1 MKFFKFEH
9 YANSKRNTKFRL
21 LVRPYFVQHLWMIV
35 FCFFWGRESRIVI
48 FWMMMTFGCRSSP
61 PKRIGHLGSI
71 FNQSQKFRYLTWE
84 IRKKRN
90 NIHFLVHLRLIEP
103 GWCDSHVI
111 HAWGICI
118 YTIIY
123 MYIEYVQHIYLYIY
137 LALFFRIYVGK
148 NSFTLQWMLICYRI
162 DLW

>member
-84 IRKKRN
+84 IRKKKEQHSLFGTSKVDRA
-90 NIHFLVHLRLIEP
+90 RLMWFP
-103 GWCDSHVI
+103 CHSCMG
-111 HAWGICI
+111 
-118 YTIIY
+118 Y
-123 MYIEYVQHIYLYIY
+123 MYIYNYIY
-137 LALFFRIYVGK
+137 V
-148 NSFTLQWMLICYRI
+148 YRI
-162 DLW
+162 CPTHLPLHIFGFIFQNICWQE